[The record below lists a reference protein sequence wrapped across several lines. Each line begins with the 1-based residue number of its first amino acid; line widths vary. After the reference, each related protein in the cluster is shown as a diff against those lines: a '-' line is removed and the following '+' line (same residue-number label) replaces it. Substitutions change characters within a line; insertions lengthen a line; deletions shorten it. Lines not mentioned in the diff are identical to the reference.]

1 MSGDWTT
8 FASGKSVAGPSGCN
22 ATPVNLRT
30 GPINNIGSGGVF
42 SGNRIDSRLYTPQAR
57 YIANAYLNNLGG
69 FTPDACGNVTY
80 QVPTHENDNQFVGK
94 GDFQLTQKQS
104 VFVRLLESK
113 IYYPAP
119 LGGCQFNTTTEVLSG
134 NCLSN
139 SMLNSTLAGEDQLA
153 TSAAVGHTYVLSPT
167 MVNSFRAGFNRTA
180 ATLNSAHLFTLCDA
194 GVNMWCGGT
203 PGQFGGA
210 TITGA
215 LAIGSGLGDGDF
227 WNGYSGS
234 ANDDISWVKG
244 AHQMTFGAGWWQGRV
259 TEFNHFAP
267 SGNQVQFTGAATGLG
282 LADFLLGDMSTFTQ
296 GLPNSYTSR
305 QNSVNLFFTDTW
317 KISSRLTFNFGL
329 RWEPFLPQ
337 QIINGQLS
345 NFDMTRFLAGTKSTV
360 FKNAPLG
367 FYFPGDPGFPDKS
380 AAYTQW
386 MHFDPRGGLAWDP
399 KGDGKTSVRASYAY
413 GYAYIPGI
421 AHEDEGGSNPWG
433 GRVVLN
439 TPLGGLASPW
449 QNQPGGNP
457 FPYSVTPNV
466 AFTPGGQYMTS
477 AYDLPSP
484 TTYSWNLSVQRQIGS
499 SWIASATYIGSRVQH
514 LYINQAINYG
524 QIVGAVVPAAN
535 CPPSAANCTANN
547 NSNLQARRVLSQLN
561 PSAGVLVGNMDQ
573 WYPYGTQTYNG
584 LVSSIQRRFTRGTSL
599 SFNYTWS
606 HCIGYYQGFNSKPE
620 ETTTNPYN
628 PLADRGDCDS
638 DRRHIVNLT
647 GVAQAPKF
655 SNRILGTVV
664 TGWQLAGIYKYQA
677 GAPFSVQTGTDQQLS
692 GIPHQRPNVI
702 DPGAIY
708 TGQLCGRCFYL
719 NKADFAPEA
728 LGTVGNL
735 GWNSVLTP
743 AYWDIDLALSRQFR
757 FRERN
762 VIEIRADAFN
772 IANSFVPAFP
782 GTTPAVQANTAA
794 PSSPAV
800 PAFAGINSNQFG
812 QLLNAFP
819 TRKIQFALKYTF

>member
-1 MSGDWTT
+1 
-8 FASGKSVAGPSGCN
+8 
-22 ATPVNLRT
+22 
-30 GPINNIGSGGVF
+30 
-42 SGNRIDSRLYTPQAR
+42 
-57 YIANAYLNNLGG
+57 
-69 FTPDACGNVTY
+69 
-80 QVPTHENDNQFVGK
+80 
-94 GDFQLTQKQS
+94 
-104 VFVRLLESK
+104 
-113 IYYPAP
+113 
-119 LGGCQFNTTTEVLSG
+119 
-134 NCLSN
+134 
-139 SMLNSTLAGEDQLA
+139 
-153 TSAAVGHTYVLSPT
+153 
-167 MVNSFRAGFNRTA
+167 
-180 ATLNSAHLFTLCDA
+180 
-194 GVNMWCGGT
+194 
-203 PGQFGGA
+203 
-210 TITGA
+210 
-215 LAIGSGLGDGDF
+215 
-227 WNGYSGS
+227 
-234 ANDDISWVKG
+234 
-244 AHQMTFGAGWWQGRV
+244 
-259 TEFNHFAP
+259 
-267 SGNQVQFTGAATGLG
+267 
-282 LADFLLGDMSTFTQ
+282 
-296 GLPNSYTSR
+296 
-305 QNSVNLFFTDTW
+305 
-317 KISSRLTFNFGL
+317 
-329 RWEPFLPQ
+329 
-337 QIINGQLS
+337 
-345 NFDMTRFLAGTKSTV
+345 
-360 FKNAPLG
+360 
-367 FYFPGDPGFPDKS
+367 
-380 AAYTQW
+380 
-386 MHFDPRGGLAWDP
+386 
-399 KGDGKTSVRASYAY
+399 
-413 GYAYIPGI
+413 
-421 AHEDEGGSNPWG
+421 
-433 GRVVLN
+433 
-439 TPLGGLASPW
+439 
-449 QNQPGGNP
+449 
-457 FPYSVTPNV
+457 
-466 AFTPGGQYMTS
+466 
-477 AYDLPSP
+477 
-484 TTYSWNLSVQRQIGS
+484 VQRQIGS